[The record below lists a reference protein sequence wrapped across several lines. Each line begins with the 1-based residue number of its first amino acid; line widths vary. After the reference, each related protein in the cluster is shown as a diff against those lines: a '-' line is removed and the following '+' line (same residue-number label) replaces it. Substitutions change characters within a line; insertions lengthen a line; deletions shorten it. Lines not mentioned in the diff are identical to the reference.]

1 MEDQRGAG
9 LLAQLAVAVEVAR
22 VALQVLGRA
31 ELRGV
36 HEVGHDDAV
45 VLGGGANDQALV
57 ALVQKA
63 HGGNEAHGQA
73 LAPPLTN
80 LLANLG
86 DGGGG
91 LH

>member
-1 MEDQRGAG
+1 MEDQGGAG

-22 VALQVLGRA
+22 VALEVLGRA

-45 VLGGGANDQALV
+45 ILGGGAHNQALV
-57 ALVQKA
+57 ALVQVT
-63 HGGNEAHGQA
+63 HGGDEADGQA
-73 LAPPLTN
+73 LALPLTN

-86 DGGGG
+86 DGSGG